1 MAISS
6 ILNESEGHSHDNRS
20 SVKNASQGS
29 GPAEP
34 EPTPEPS
41 LPDPTTAST
50 DSQPLTT
57 KDNKKN
63 KPSPVPETIGIKM
76 RTFED
81 EYSEGVNSIDNPIEF
96 FQQWKQLQY
105 EQAILDILGDLQ
117 LPFV

>member
-1 MAISS
+1 
-6 ILNESEGHSHDNRS
+6 
-20 SVKNASQGS
+20 
-29 GPAEP
+29 
-34 EPTPEPS
+34 
-41 LPDPTTAST
+41 
-50 DSQPLTT
+50 
-57 KDNKKN
+57 
-63 KPSPVPETIGIKM
+63 M